1 MSLQYIAAMRN
12 IDVPSYT
19 RLPLSREDRRDL
31 RSDHAGEHGAVA
43 IYRGILSVTQDA
55 DLQCFARRHLL
66 AEMRHLRYFERFL
79 PQGGKSR
86 LLGVWWCA
94 GWLLGAGSAVMGARA
109 TYATI
114 AAVERFVEGHYLEQ
128 IESMEA
134 RAGLEELVV
143 ILRKFCADEV
153 HHRKDAEVRTAPRRG
168 RIRDGWSRLVASGS
182 RVGVAIARRI

>member
-1 MSLQYIAAMRN
+1 MQHTAL
-12 IDVPSYT
+12 PSYAC
-19 RLPLSREDRRDL
+19 LPLSREDRRDL

-43 IYRGILSVTQDA
+43 IYRGILSVTRDP
-55 DLQCFARRHLL
+55 DLQRFARHHLL
-66 AEMRHLRYFERFL
+66 TEMRHLRFFERFL

-94 GWLLGAGSAVMGARA
+94 GWLLGASAAVFGARA

-128 IESMEA
+128 IENMEA
-134 RAGLEELVV
+134 RSGLEDLVA

-153 HHRKDAEVRTAPRRG
+153 HHRKDAEVRIAPRRG
-168 RIRDGWSRLVASGS
+168 RIGDAWSRLVAGGS